1 MRALIDPDDPSLGPK
16 PDVSDLAS
24 AHEQLNLAA
33 ALRRVQRE
41 QREQPVLPATGECL
55 YCGADLSGYFADG
68 LRWCPAEPGED
79 PEQACVRLWE
89 REQERRRANG

>member
-1 MRALIDPDDPSLGPK
+1 MRSLIDPDDPSLGPK

-33 ALRRVQRE
+33 ALRRAVQ
-41 QREQPVLPATGECL
+41 PALPPTGECL

-68 LRWCPAEPGED
+68 LRWCPAEDED